1 MVELIT
7 TTTDF
12 NVLTNKSIQQ
22 CNLDGIRRAIIGHRK
37 QKELVNLD
45 SLVSF
50 LCGISA
56 TLS

>member
-7 TTTDF
+7 TT
-12 NVLTNKSIQQ
+12 NKSMQQ